1 MDPGELVRWA
11 ETEAS
16 ALLSDMGDRWRHVQA
31 VAARALIAGQAL
43 EAEEDR
49 TALLAAAWLHDVG
62 YAPSVAV
69 TGFHP
74 LDGARYVRQL
84 GQERV
89 AGLVAHHSAAN
100 VEAVLRGLSDELAEF
115 PDEASTT
122 TAALAYCDMLTGPTG
137 EAVSL
142 EERIADVE
150 GRYGASH
157 VVPRSLR
164 EARPALTRSID
175 LIESK
180 LRQLDLA

>member
-1 MDPGELVRWA
+1 VNPNELVRWA
-11 ETEAS
+11 EATAS

-31 VAARALIAGQAL
+31 VAARAQTAGQAL
-43 EAEEDR
+43 DTEEDR
-49 TALLAAAWLHDVG
+49 VALLAAAWLHDVG
-62 YAPSVAV
+62 YAPSVAD

-74 LDGARYVRQL
+74 LDGARHVRRL
-84 GQERV
+84 GQERL

-142 EERIADVE
+142 DERIADVQ
-150 GRYGASH
+150 GRYGAGH

-164 EARPALTRSID
+164 EARPALVRSIE
-175 LIESK
+175 LIEGK